1 MIRKKNLAHYDT
13 TTITHPLPHPVVVS
27 KLVPLRFTLV
37 GTDEQHQPVSVEEL
51 LSHIGAKVAAAAPE
65 GVGPTA
71 GVRVRVTPQQVQYLG
86 DKGEEG
92 GSVFRK

>member
-1 MIRKKNLAHYDT
+1 M
-13 TTITHPLPHPVVVS
+13 S

-71 GVRVRVTPQQVQYLG
+71 GVRVRVTPQQVQHLG

-92 GSVFRK
+92 GSECSENDGLKAFS